1 MLEELE
7 TGKLEFETVGEF
19 LTKIKKEFGGR
30 EKESVKA
37 AKLKK
42 LKQGGKTIEEFVQEF
57 KRAVRGSG
65 YERRPLVEEF
75 KRGINRVIRRKLMEV
90 ENPPAS
96 IEQWYKRTTVLDK
109 NWRESR
115 REEKRLRGK
124 KEIGGGAPKQEQR
137 QIMPQPLVWQRRQM
151 PSQQATTGPTPMEEV
166 ERTNTVVIRGQ
177 GQGQDVGVPPR
188 QDPYAME
195 LY

>member
-75 KRGINRVIRRKLMEV
+75 KRGINRVIRRKLIEAK
-90 ENPPAS
+90 NQPSS
-96 IEQWYKRTTVLDK
+96 IERWYKK
-109 NWRESR
+109 
-115 REEKRLRGK
+115 
-124 KEIGGGAPKQEQR
+124 
-137 QIMPQPLVWQRRQM
+137 
-151 PSQQATTGPTPMEEV
+151 ATALN
-166 ERTNTVVIRGQ
+166 RN
-177 GQGQDVGVPPR
+177 
-188 QDPYAME
+188 
-195 LY
+195 